1 MYHELLQRQ
10 RYFQKAGLTPHSARF
25 PAGFFSATLTLID
38 DLLPGFH
45 FVEEHSLVEG
55 MAEFIPFCKLL
66 SRIPAVRNIS
76 TRIIVLE
83 HC

>member
-1 MYHELLQRQ
+1 MSSYNDIGISKKLDWPRIQRVF
-10 RYFQKAGLTPHSARF
+10 RL
-25 PAGFFSATLTLID
+25 GFFSVTLTLIG

>member
-1 MYHELLQRQ
+1 MSSYNDIGISKKLDRPRIQHLFRL
-10 RYFQKAGLTPHSARF
+10 
-25 PAGFFSATLTLID
+25 GFFCAILTLIG

>member
-1 MYHELLQRQ
+1 MSSYNDIGISKKLDWPRIQRVF
-10 RYFQKAGLTPHSARF
+10 RLD
-25 PAGFFSATLTLID
+25 FFSATLTLIG

-76 TRIIVLE
+76 PRIIVLE

>member
-1 MYHELLQRQ
+1 MSSYNDIGISKKLDWPRIQRVF
-10 RYFQKAGLTPHSARF
+10 RL
-25 PAGFFSATLTLID
+25 GFFSATLTLIG

-45 FVEEHSLVEG
+45 FVEEHG